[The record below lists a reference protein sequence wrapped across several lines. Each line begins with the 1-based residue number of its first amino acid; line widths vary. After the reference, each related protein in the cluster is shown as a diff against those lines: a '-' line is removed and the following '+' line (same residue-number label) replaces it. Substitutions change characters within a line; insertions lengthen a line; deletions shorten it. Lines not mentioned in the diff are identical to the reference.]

1 MFKKRLFQNLIY
13 PIVKKILHSSA
24 KYYSLKKNYDQFIV
38 YSFDAVS
45 TEINL
50 NGIYEKEL
58 LFFLKAYLK
67 QNNFNLEKKTAI
79 DIGAFIGNHSI
90 FFSRMFENVIS
101 FEPHPTSFEILK
113 LNCKNS
119 GNIKLYNF
127 GCSNKNENSFLRLK
141 HTNIGG
147 SNISNGKHERDFSIK
162 LIKLDDLLKDYDHEI
177 GLIKIDTE
185 GHEENV
191 INGSVELLKKNKP
204 IIVMELKNFNN
215 YEEPNVIKKLRTI
228 GYSNFFELE
237 KKVKFDKL
245 NNNLLFSILDK
256 IFNLFFENSIEMKEI
271 KNFEKKEYQN
281 LIIT

>member
-1 MFKKRLFQNLIY
+1 MTKLSFFRNIINPFI
-13 PIVKKILHSSA
+13 KKILHKYA
-24 KYYSLKKNYDQFIV
+24 KHYILKKNYEQLVV
-38 YSFDAVS
+38 YSHDTVS

-50 NGIYEKEL
+50 DGIYEKDF
-58 LFFLKAYLK
+58 LFYLKKFLKKKYDLENETVLDVGAY
-67 QNNFNLEKKTAI
+67 
-79 DIGAFIGNHSI
+79 IGNHSI
-90 FFSRMFENVIS
+90 FFSKIFNEVLS
-101 FEPHPTSFEILK
+101 FEPHPISYEILK
-113 LNCKNS
+113 INSKNYN
-119 GNIKLYNF
+119 NIKLYNL
-127 GCSNKNENSFLRLK
+127 GCSDENREAFLRLK

-147 SNISNGKHERDFSIK
+147 SDISNGTHERDHPIK
-162 LIKLDDLLKDYDHEI
+162 LIKLDDVLFDYNKKI

-204 IIVMELKNFNN
+204 VIVMELKNFNN

-256 IFNLFFENSIEMKEI
+256 IFSLFFENSIEMKEI